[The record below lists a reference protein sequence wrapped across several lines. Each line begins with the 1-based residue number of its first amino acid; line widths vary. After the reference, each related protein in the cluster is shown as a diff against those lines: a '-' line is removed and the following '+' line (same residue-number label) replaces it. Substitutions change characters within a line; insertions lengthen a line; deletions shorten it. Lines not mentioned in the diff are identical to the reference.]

1 MWFKLKET
9 EFPKQATEILRI
21 KDIIAENSEKK
32 FNHDIKK
39 LKEEIL
45 RLADKKE
52 YADFFDSKIKKIEN
66 SITEMFSKSVSRDFL
81 EETDLTKL
89 IFCLKID
96 SKELGL
102 KNNGTFCYNDTLSLF
117 KEYEKIECEK
127 EDNVKWSGKINSVKI
142 RMQLSEVRSA
152 ISNNFEEDLIMELN
166 KCRQQ

>member
-9 EFPKQATEILRI
+9 EFPKQATEILNI
-21 KDIIAENSEKK
+21 KKIIAENSEKK

-45 RLADKKE
+45 EINKE
-52 YADFFDSKIKKIEN
+52 KYADFFDSKIKKIET
-66 SITEMFSKSVSRDFL
+66 SITETFSRDFL
-81 EETDLTKL
+81 EETDLTK
-89 IFCLKID
+89 IVFCLKID

-142 RMQLSEVRSA
+142 RMQISEVRNA

>member
-9 EFPKQATEILRI
+9 EFPKQATEILNI
-21 KDIIAENSEKK
+21 KKRIAENSEKK
-32 FNHDIKK
+32 FNHDVKK

-45 RLADKKE
+45 EINKE
-52 YADFFDSKIKKIEN
+52 KYADFFDSRIKKIET
-66 SITEMFSKSVSRDFL
+66 SITEMFSKNVSRDAI

-102 KNNGTFCYNDTLSLF
+102 KNNGTFCYNDTLFLF
-117 KEYEKIECEK
+117 KEYEKVECEK
-127 EDNVKWSGKINSVKI
+127 EDNIKWSGKINSVKI
-142 RMQLSEVRSA
+142 RMYLSEIKNA
-152 ISNNFEEDLIMELN
+152 ISNNFEEDLIVELN

>member
-32 FNHDIKK
+32 FNHDVKK
-39 LKEEIL
+39 IKEEIL
-45 RLADKKE
+45 KINKE
-52 YADFFDSKIKKIEN
+52 KYADFFDSKIKKVEV
-66 SITEMFSKSVSRDFL
+66 SFAEMFSRSVSRDFL
-81 EETDLTKL
+81 EETDLVKL
-89 IFCLKID
+89 IFCLKMD

-142 RMQLSEVRSA
+142 KMQLSEVRNA
-152 ISNNFEEDLIMELN
+152 ISNNFEEDLIVELN

>member
-9 EFPKQATEILRI
+9 EFPKQATEILSI
-21 KDIIAENSEKK
+21 KKTIAENSEKK
-32 FNHDIKK
+32 FNHDLKK

-45 RLADKKE
+45 EINKE
-52 YADFFDSKIKKIEN
+52 KYADFFDSKIKKIET
-66 SITEMFSKSVSRDFL
+66 SITEMFSKSVSRDLL

-89 IFCLKID
+89 IFCLKINA
-96 SKELGL
+96 KELGL

-117 KEYEKIECEK
+117 KEYEKIECEQK
-127 EDNVKWSGKINSVKI
+127 DSVKWFGQINSVKI
-142 RMQLSEVRSA
+142 KMYLSEIRNV

>member
-9 EFPKQATEILRI
+9 EFPKQATEILSV
-21 KDIIAENSEKK
+21 KKIIAENSEKK
-32 FNHDIKK
+32 FNHDVKK

-45 RLADKKE
+45 EINKE
-52 YADFFDSKIKKIEN
+52 KYANFFDSKIKKIET
-66 SITEMFSKSVSRDFL
+66 SIAEMFSKSVSKDLL

-117 KEYEKIECEK
+117 KEYEKVECEK
-127 EDNVKWSGKINSVKI
+127 KDNVKWSGKINSVKI
-142 RMQLSEVRSA
+142 RMYLSEIRSA